1 MVERRKSEEVINFA
15 PGPAKLPLEVLVE
28 AAEQGAFSYK
38 DSGISVMEMSH
49 RSTDY
54 LAMSQETV
62 SLLRELLDIPANYH
76 VLFLQGGG
84 TGQFAAVPLNLSRS
98 SDQVAD
104 YFVTGLWSKKAA
116 EEAQKYLKVNKVL
129 THSGQYNSIQEKD
142 HWKLTPGAAY
152 VYYCA
157 NETVHGV
164 EFPWVP
170 ETGDVPLVCDAS
182 SSFLTHKMDISKY
195 ALIFAGAQK
204 NVGCA
209 GVTIVVVRDD
219 MIGKAQSIC
228 PSVWD
233 YKIQAD
239 NSSTY
244 NTPSVW
250 GLYIVNLVLK
260 WLKKEGGVEAIEERC
275 ATKAQMVYDTIH
287 NSNGFYHLVVEPAFR
302 SRVNIPFHVYR
313 NGKPVKELE
322 EKFVKEAEAR
332 NMYELKGH
340 RSVGGL
346 RASLY
351 NAVSVEEVKT
361 LVEFMKDFM
370 ARNRTE

>member
-1 MVERRKSEEVINFA
+1 MLCA
-15 PGPAKLPLEVLVE
+15 QVLIE

-62 SLLRELLDIPANYH
+62 SLLRELLDIPANYQI
-76 VLFLQGGG
+76 LFLQGGG

-98 SDQVAD
+98 SDEVAD
-104 YFVTGLWSKKAA
+104 YFITGLWSKKAA
-116 EEAQKYLKVNKVL
+116 EEAQKYVKVNKVL
-129 THSGQYNSIQEKD
+129 THSSHYNSIQEKE

-164 EFPWVP
+164 EFQGIPD
-170 ETGDVPLVCDAS
+170 TGDVPLVCDAS

-209 GVTIVVVRDD
+209 GVTIVIVRDD

-239 NSSTY
+239 NNSTY

-260 WLKKEGGVEAIEERC
+260 WLKKQGGVEAIEERC
-275 ATKAQMVYDTIH
+275 ATKARMVYDTIQ
-287 NSNGFYHLVVEPAFR
+287 NSNGFYHLLVEPAFR
-302 SRVNIPFHVYR
+302 SRVNIPFHICR
-313 NGKPVKELE
+313 NGNPVKELE
-322 EKFVKEAEAR
+322 EKFVKEAQAQ

-340 RSVGGL
+340 RAVGGI

-361 LVEFMKDFM
+361 LVQYMNDFM
-370 ARNRTE
+370 ARNRVTSPPA